1 MGAWPQVGFIY
12 SLRLFSNS
20 SRLQRTDFLTYSFLS
35 SQYDCSCKV
44 ISAFLESP
52 DPTVQKLVKKELQPL
67 IDNGI
72 LKNPKPKEQAN
83 Q

>member
-1 MGAWPQVGFIY
+1 MATSRFN
-12 SLRLFSNS
+12 LLFKII
-20 SRLQRTDFLTYSFLS
+20 LQWKLVAKDWFLTYSFLS

-52 DPTVQKLVKKELQPL
+52 DPTVLKLVKKELQPL
-67 IDNGI
+67 IDIGI
-72 LKNPKPKEQAN
+72 LKNPKPIEQAN